1 MGCSQVSLVL
11 LDTHAWIWL
20 MNGSDRLG
28 PKARRAIQRSI
39 GTSSGAD
46 AVLVSA
52 ISPWE
57 VAMLV
62 NKGRLV
68 LDRDVG
74 EWVREA
80 LSQPGIR
87 LAPLSP
93 DIAVAC
99 TRLPGGFHAD
109 PADRIIA
116 ATARHDN
123 AVLLT
128 DDQLLLDYGK
138 AGHLKTLKAGQ

>member
-1 MGCSQVSLVL
+1 MGCDQVSLVL

-20 MNGSDRLG
+20 MNGSTRLG
-28 PKARRAIQRSI
+28 PKARKAIQRSMN
-39 GTSSGAD
+39 SE

-52 ISPWE
+52 ISAWE

-62 NKGRLV
+62 SKGRLV

-74 EWVREA
+74 EWVQAA
-80 LSQPGIR
+80 LAQPGIR
-87 LAPLSP
+87 LEALSSEV
-93 DIAVAC
+93 AVTS
-99 TRLPGGFHAD
+99 TRLPGDLHAD

-116 ATARHDN
+116 ATVRNRA

-138 AGHLKTLKAGQ
+138 AGHLKTIKAGQ

>member
-1 MGCSQVSLVL
+1 MGCDQVSLVL

-20 MNGSDRLG
+20 MNGNTRLG
-28 PKARRAIQRSI
+28 PKARKGIQRSMSA
-39 GTSSGAD
+39 G

-52 ISPWE
+52 ISVWE

-62 NKGRLV
+62 SKRRLV
-68 LDRDVG
+68 LDRDVA
-74 EWVREA
+74 EWVQAA
-80 LSQPGIR
+80 LSLPGIR
-87 LAPLSP
+87 LEALSP
-93 DIAVAC
+93 EVAVAS
-99 TRLPGGFHAD
+99 TRLPGNLDAD

-116 ATARHDN
+116 ATVRHSE

-138 AGHLKTLKAGQ
+138 AGHLKTIKAGK